1 MREVQFRN
9 IISQDF
15 LMMYADTFCN
25 FNLFNAV
32 NYHFKAKVNLKN
44 VVLTSIIQKSNRP
57 NKIHVIN
64 PTTHEILQIE
74 N

>member
-25 FNLFNAV
+25 FNLYNAV
-32 NYHFKAKVNLKN
+32 YHHFKAKADLKN
-44 VVLTSIIQKSNRP
+44 VVLTTIMQRDNCS
-57 NKIHVIN
+57 NKIHIIN
-64 PTTHEILQIE
+64 SATNELLQIE
-74 N
+74 K